1 MVSKGGRG
9 EGQESTRPQAVAPV
23 RTHPSHNQI
32 LFQIL
37 VSSHSPDQ
45 GSQTQDHHEINE
57 RNESSV
63 RQQGMVGTVAKW
75 KKYVSSGGLQS
86 QNWKV
91 YEWACLAVQW
101 LRICLAMQ
109 GTLVQFLIWED
120 PTCCG
125 ATKPV
130 RHNY

>member
-1 MVSKGGRG
+1 MG
-9 EGQESTRPQAVAPV
+9 EEKAKNLPGHKHGTSQD
-23 RTHPSHNQI
+23 PSHNLVQI

-37 VSSHSPDQ
+37 VSSHPPDR
-45 GSQTQDHHEINE
+45 GSQTQDYHEINE

-75 KKYVSSGGLQS
+75 KNYVSSGGLQS
-86 QNWKV
+86 QNQKL
-91 YEWACLAVQW
+91 YKQACLAVQW

-109 GTLVQFLIWED
+109 GTLVRFLVWED

>member
-1 MVSKGGRG
+1 MSKGGRG

-75 KKYVSSGGLQS
+75 KKYVSSEAYKVKIGKYMSGLAWRS
-86 QNWKV
+86 S
-91 YEWACLAVQW
+91 
-101 LRICLAMQ
+101 
-109 GTLVQFLIWED
+109 G
-120 PTCCG
+120 
-125 ATKPV
+125 
-130 RHNY
+130 